1 MPLPTSSDHT
11 YQWSQAKSLMPVKAQ
26 CERGLQGALIPDSRG
41 EKDHIAV
48 VYDKGYTPPTITIK
62 QVSGTVILFSP
73 TGSQLQWSHVPLVR
87 RLLPRISFWWN
98 AALTPNLLPE

>member
-48 VYDKGYTPPTITIK
+48 VYDKGNTPPTITIK
-62 QVSGTVILFSP
+62 QVSGTVHTVLADGIAVAVVARSSGEAPTAADVILVER
-73 TGSQLQWSHVPLVR
+73 GV
-87 RLLPRISFWWN
+87 N
-98 AALTPNLLPE
+98 A